1 MNKII
6 NCLLHTTNEH
16 LHKATILQKLWIL
29 EMIITKLYTGIF
41 KLQVYLSFSIFDY
54 VPFIQDT
61 IVPAD
66 GAEEVDVI
74 PHNII
79 GRHNQIVLLHLL
91 LNSTMNQPL
100 HSTFTSI

>member
-1 MNKII
+1 MI
-6 NCLLHTTNEH
+6 TT
-16 LHKATILQKLWIL
+16 I
-29 EMIITKLYTGIF
+29 LYTGIL
-41 KLQVYLSFSIFDY
+41 KQHVYLSFSIFDY

-79 GRHNQIVLLHLL
+79 GCHNQIVLLHLL
-91 LNSTMNQPL
+91 LNSIMNQP
-100 HSTFTSI
+100 

>member
-1 MNKII
+1 MI
-6 NCLLHTTNEH
+6 TT
-16 LHKATILQKLWIL
+16 I
-29 EMIITKLYTGIF
+29 LYTGIL
-41 KLQVYLSFSIFDY
+41 KQHVYLSLSIFDY

-91 LNSTMNQPL
+91 LNSTVNQP
-100 HSTFTSI
+100 